1 MSPFFGGGSIFDT
14 MVQFFR
20 DDDWRIQQLGD
31 RPILRMGFRG
41 NNGSWQCF
49 AQAKDAQQQFIFYSV
64 LETNVPPDKRQ
75 AVAEFLTRA
84 NYGLIIGNF
93 EMDFSDGEVRYKT
106 SVDVEGGQLTLQMIK
121 TLVYLNVL
129 MMDKYLPGIMS
140 VIYADVPPAEAI
152 ARIEGG

>member
-1 MSPFFGGGSIFDT
+1 MSPLFGNQSIFDT

-20 DDDWRIQQLGD
+20 DDDWRFQQLGD

-49 AQAKDAQQQFIFYSV
+49 AQAKDEQQQFIFYSV

-106 SVDVEGGQLTLQMIK
+106 SVDVEGGQLTPQMIK